1 MENVILKG
9 YKIGKV
15 VDNKD
20 PKHYQRVRVEIP
32 GLTEGI
38 PIKDLPFY
46 PLLKNTPNNNNSKIP
61 EINSYVVVAFLDDS
75 IYNGIVIGNLPAR
88 PQQ

>member
-1 MENVILKG
+1 MENNLLKSI
-9 YKIGKV
+9 KIGKV

-20 PKHYQRVRVEIP
+20 PKNYQRVRVEIP

-38 PIKDLPFY
+38 PVKDLPFY
-46 PLLKNTPNNNNSKIP
+46 PLIKNSSNNNVSKIP
-61 EINSYVVVAFLDDS
+61 EVNSFVIVQFFDN
-75 IYNGIVIGNLPAR
+75 IYNGIVLGSIPAR